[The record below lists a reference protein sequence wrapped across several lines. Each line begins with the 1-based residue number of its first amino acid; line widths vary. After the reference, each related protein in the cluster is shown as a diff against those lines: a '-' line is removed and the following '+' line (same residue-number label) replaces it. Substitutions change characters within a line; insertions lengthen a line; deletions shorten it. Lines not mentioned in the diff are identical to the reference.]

1 MIVLKKVVWL
11 ALLAPSLYIVSA
23 TGQAPPAAARI
34 VAPIDNTR
42 LVTLRG
48 NTHPA
53 TQTGKDL
60 GAVDTAMPLSR
71 MQLLLQRS
79 PEQQT
84 ALDAFMAQQTDPQ
97 SPNFHHWLSPTEYG
111 ERYGPSD
118 ADIATLTAWLKS
130 EGFTVTSVSKGR
142 LAIEFSGTAGQLKQ
156 AFHTELHHYT
166 VNGEAHIANNS
177 DPQIPEAIAP
187 VVMGVLGLNDFRLK
201 SRMTPPVPLQRDPS
215 TGRLSPMEPQSSLQP
230 GVFLPRYTQTANA
243 NYYIAPG
250 DFATIYNSTPLL
262 SAGIN
267 GSGVSIAI
275 VARSNILP
283 SDIATYRTMF
293 GLPDNP
299 YTLVLNGADPGLV
312 PGDQGEN
319 TLDVEMAS
327 MAAPG
332 AKILLV
338 LSGSFPGGFDGS
350 QLSQLYIIDNQLA
363 PIMSTSFGQCELL
376 NGTSQNAFSN
386 ALEQQAAAEGI
397 SSFVSAGDSGAAD
410 CEDDTQQYHLATT
423 GLQADGAA
431 GTPYD
436 VSVGGTDFADNT
448 NYATYWSPTN
458 SATGSSA
465 LSYIPEIPWNSSCTD
480 TLIWAGAAS
489 ATAYCN
495 TVYAMGATNFT
506 AATQIASVGG
516 GGGVSQCTAP
526 TGTTPATCAGGY
538 AKPSWQTG
546 PGVPAD
552 GKRDTPDVSLFAAN
566 GGLGNSYAVYMSG
579 GLQGSGGTSAS
590 SPAMAGVMALVVQKQ
605 GSAQG
610 LPNPVFYKLAAA
622 QNTANCN
629 SNTVGAGN
637 ACVFYDT
644 TSGNIQVPCMN
655 NSPNCVNG
663 TTIGVLSGNT
673 TTVGYDIATGLG
685 SVNAANLVN
694 TWSTQSGT
702 PAITVTLA
710 PTTLPPPLTPTP
722 SVGTQYYQ
730 QITAGGGT
738 APYTYTLSSGTPPA
752 GLFLTPGGLLGG
764 TPTAAGPSTFTITA
778 CDSTLLNGPACG
790 SQAYTLTIGAA
801 VATGGTIKWI
811 PGATFTYNGLPIG
824 ANVLNATT
832 TNGGTISYMFQV
844 ALNGSGGPY
853 TGYNGAATAATVLPP
868 GQYIITATNSA
879 DQSQAMINFTVLQQH
894 EWIIN
899 AAGNIT
905 GLDAAGK
912 PYVSNVAGGGLGI
925 AVDNGCTIWTA
936 NTTGTSLAT
945 FSNFGSLFQT
955 GPSGGGLSTPSAL
968 AIDGAGS
975 VWVANGN
982 ASVSQFTN
990 LGTAIS
996 PTGGYTGGGLSAP
1009 TGVAVDQ
1016 AGNVWV
1022 SNGGNNSITEIVG
1035 AATPAAPVTQAVTN
1049 NTVGAKP

>member
-1 MIVLKKVVWL
+1 MVVRRTIVWMALPAAWL
-11 ALLAPSLYIVSA
+11 CIA
-23 TGQAPPAAARI
+23 TVGRGQALPKPITRI
-34 VAPIDNTR
+34 VAPIDNAQ
-42 LVTLRG
+42 LVVLKG
-48 NTHPA
+48 NTRPE
-53 TQTGKDL
+53 TVSGKDL
-60 GAVDTAMPLSR
+60 GAVDAAMPLSR
-71 MQLLLQRS
+71 MQLVLQRS
-79 PEQQT
+79 PEQQA
-84 ALDAFMAQQTDPQ
+84 ALDSFMEQQQDPQ
-97 SPNFHHWLSPTEYG
+97 SPNFHHWLSPDQYG
-111 ERYGPSD
+111 QMYGPSD
-118 ADIATLTAWLKS
+118 ADIATLTGWLRA
-130 EGFTVTSVSKGR
+130 EGFTVGSVSKGR

-177 DPQIPEAIAP
+177 DPQIPAAIAP

-201 SRMTPPVPLQRDPS
+201 SRMTTPVPLRRDPS
-215 TGRLSPMEPQSSLQP
+215 TGRLGPAEPQASGEPL
-230 GVFLPRYTQTANA
+230 VFLPRYTQTAGA
-243 NYYIAPG
+243 NYYVGPG

-262 SAGIN
+262 NAGIN

-275 VARSNILP
+275 VARSNIAP
-283 SDIATYRTMF
+283 SDYTTYRNTF

-312 PGDQGEN
+312 AGDQGEN
-319 TLDVEMAS
+319 TLDVEMAA

-338 LSGSFPGGFDGS
+338 LSGAFPGGQDGVA
-350 QLSQLYIIDNQLA
+350 LSQLYIIDNQLA

-376 NGTSQNAFSN
+376 NGTVQNAFSN
-386 ALEQQAAAEGI
+386 ALEQQASAEGI

-410 CEDDTQQYHLATT
+410 CEDDTQPFHLATT

-436 VSVGGTDFADNT
+436 VSVGGLDFADYPNS
-448 NYATYWSPTN
+448 YSTYWSNTN

-465 LSYIPEIPWNSSCTD
+465 LSYIPEVPWNATCTAPLVY
-480 TLIWAGAAS
+480 TTAGAAS

-495 TVYAMGATNFT
+495 TEYAKGAADPT
-506 AATQIASVGG
+506 AAFQIASLGG
-516 GGGVSQCTAP
+516 GGGVSRCTAP
-526 TGTTPATCAGGY
+526 TGTTAATCAGGY
-538 AKPSWQTG
+538 TKPTWQTG

-552 GKRDTPDVSLFAAN
+552 GKRDTPDVSLLAAN
-566 GGLGNSYAVYMSG
+566 GGLGNGYAFYMG
-579 GLQGSGGTSAS
+579 GLSASGGTSAS

-629 SNTVGAGN
+629 SSTVTAGN

-644 TSGNIQVPCMN
+644 TSGNIQVPCAN
-655 NSPNCVNG
+655 NSPNCTNG

-685 SVNAANLVN
+685 SVNIANLVN

-702 PAITVTLA
+702 PTITVTLS
-710 PTTLPPPLTPTP
+710 PTTLPAGNL
-722 SVGTQYYQ
+722 GTQYYQ

-738 APYTYTLSSGTPPA
+738 VPYTYKLASGTLPA

-764 TPTAAGPSTFTITA
+764 TPTAMGASTFTVTA
-778 CDSTLLNGPACG
+778 CDSTLVNGPACG
-790 SQAYTLTIGAA
+790 SQAYTLTMGAA
-801 VATGGTIKWI
+801 LANTGTIKWI

-844 ALNGSGGPY
+844 FVNSSTGAN

-868 GQYIITATNSA
+868 GQYLITATNSSDGSFA
-879 DQSQAMINFTVLQQH
+879 TVNFTVLQQH
-894 EWIIN
+894 EWIVN

-925 AVDNGCTIWTA
+925 AIDNGGTVWTA
-936 NTTGTSLAT
+936 NASGTSLAT
-945 FSNFGSLFQT
+945 FSNFGVLAQA
-955 GPSGGGLSTPSAL
+955 GPSGGGLSAPTAL

-982 ASVSQFTN
+982 STVSQFTN
-990 LGTAIS
+990 LGTVLSPGGGYIGGALSS
-996 PTGGYTGGGLSAP
+996 PTGI
-1009 TGVAVDQ
+1009 AVDQ

-1035 AATPAAPVTQAVTN
+1035 AATPVAPVTQAVTN
-1049 NTVGAKP
+1049 NNVGAKP

>member
-1 MIVLKKVVWL
+1 MIVLRKAVWL

-53 TQTGKDL
+53 TVTGKDL
-60 GAVDTAMPLSR
+60 GAVDTAMPLTR
-71 MQLLLQRS
+71 LQLLLQRS
-79 PEQQT
+79 PEQQA

-156 AFHTELHHYT
+156 AFHTELHHYM

-177 DPQIPEAIAP
+177 DPLIPEAISP

-201 SRMTPPVPLQRDPS
+201 SRMTPPVPLQRDPA
-215 TGRLSPMEPQSSLQP
+215 TGRLAPVEPQSSVQP
-230 GVFLPRYTQTANA
+230 GVFLPQYTQAAGA
-243 NYYIAPG
+243 NYYVGPG
-250 DFATIYNSTPLL
+250 DFATIYNSAPLI

-283 SDIATYRTMF
+283 SDVSTYRTTF

-312 PGDQGEN
+312 ASDQGEN
-319 TLDVEMAS
+319 TLDVEMAG

-338 LSGSFPGGFDGS
+338 LSGTYAGGTDGVI
-350 QLSQLYIIDNQLA
+350 LSQLYIIDNQLA
-363 PIMSTSFGQCELL
+363 PIMSTSYGQCELL
-376 NGTSQNAFSN
+376 NGTAQNAFAN
-386 ALEQQAAAEGI
+386 ALTQQGSAEGI
-397 SSFVSAGDSGAAD
+397 SQFASAGDAGAAD
-410 CEDDTQQYHLATT
+410 CENDNNQFSLATT

-431 GTPYD
+431 GTPYE
-436 VSVGGTDFADNT
+436 VSVGGTDFAD
-448 NYATYWSPTN
+448 YPSSYSTYWSNTN

-465 LSYIPEIPWNSSCTD
+465 LSYIPEIPWNNSCTNP
-480 TLIWAGAAS
+480 LIYTAAGAAS
-489 ATAYCN
+489 ATTYCN
-495 TVYAMGATNFT
+495 TVYAMGATSFT

-516 GGGVSQCTAP
+516 GGGVSHCTMP
-526 TGTTPATCAGGY
+526 TGTTPATCTGGY
-538 AKPSWQTG
+538 ARPSWQTG
-546 PGVPAD
+546 PGIPVNAAN
-552 GKRDTPDVSLFAAN
+552 RLTPDVSLFAAN
-566 GGLGNSYAVYMSG
+566 GGLGNSYAFYMGS
-579 GLQGSGGTSAS
+579 LQGSGGTSAS
-590 SPAMAGVMALVVQKQ
+590 SPAMAGLMALVVQKQ
-605 GSAQG
+605 GASQG

-622 QNTANCN
+622 QTTANCN
-629 SNTVGAGN
+629 SNTVAAGN

-644 TSGNIQVPCMN
+644 TSGDNEVPCAN
-655 NSPNCVNG
+655 NSTNCVNG
-663 TTIGVLSGNT
+663 TTIGVLSGYT
-673 TTVGYDIATGLG
+673 TTVGYDTATGLG

-702 PAITVTLA
+702 ETIAVTLS
-710 PTTLPPPLTPTP
+710 PTTLLAGN
-722 SVGTQYYQ
+722 VGTQYYQ
-730 QITAGGGT
+730 QVTAGGGT
-738 APYTYTLSSGTPPA
+738 VPYTYALASGTLPS

-801 VATGGTIKWI
+801 VAAGGTINWI

-832 TNGGTISYMFQV
+832 ANGGTISYTFAV
-844 ALNGSGGPY
+844 SLNGSGVPY
-853 TGYNGAATAATVLPP
+853 TGYNGKAAAATVLPP
-868 GQYIITATNSA
+868 GQYLITATNSA
-879 DQSQAMINFTVLQQH
+879 DMSTAMINFTVLQQH

-899 AAGNIT
+899 AAGNLT
-905 GLDAAGK
+905 GLDAAGN

-925 AVDNGCTIWTA
+925 AIDNGGTIWTG
-936 NTTGTSLAT
+936 NTAGTSLAT
-945 FSNFGSLFQT
+945 FSNFGSLFQI
-955 GPSGGGLSTPSAL
+955 GSSGGGLSTPAAL

-982 ASVSQFTN
+982 SSVSQFTN
-990 LGTAIS
+990 LGTALS
-996 PTGGYTGGGLSAP
+996 PSGGYTGGGLSSP

-1035 AATPAAPVTQAVTN
+1035 AATPVAPVTQAVTN